1 LILKIKK
8 VLLIL
13 VVTCL
18 MLTTAFVSIAAAASV
33 TVVPVPNVVLVPRT
47 STSIP
52 FNAADRQFMPLN
64 LAAFG
69 YQEDEYFQSGTAN
82 IYTWTNKDSGPAS
95 KTGIS
100 GPYTTRFIVRKPSD
114 PAKFSGTVIVELL
127 NPSNMWDTYPQ
138 WSDIWNKILRD
149 GDVYVGITQKP
160 SSSDALK
167 TYDPVRYAPLNWA
180 NPNPATVAQQP
191 QEEGLFW
198 DMLNQL
204 GALLKSGSASNP
216 LKGYKVEKVYA
227 TGESQSSMYLNT
239 YINAIR
245 PFSFVA
251 PGKPVFDGYMC
262 NRGGSVR
269 SVRQGESAFTK
280 ADANYTVHGS
290 DVPVFAIF
298 SQSEPFLNFAGTGR
312 PDSDVRGDLY
322 RQWDMPGTTH
332 SFFANKMSRT
342 GPVELAAIGKTVAL
356 PPENH
361 DKLPDQYIVSAAMVA
376 LDKWARK
383 GIPPAKNARFQM
395 TADGKVALDQYD
407 NALGGVRTPYLDV
420 PIATYYAASNKADGS
435 FNWEGGMMV
444 PFTNEALTALYPTKK
459 DYVDPFCAKVDQLV
473 KDGFILAVD
482 GEQMKYDAVATVL
495 PTGDFVAP
503 PTRKN

>member
-1 LILKIKK
+1 LKIKK
-8 VLLIL
+8 ALLIL
-13 VVTCL
+13 GITCL
-18 MLTTAFVSIAAAASV
+18 MLTTAFVSITAAASV

-47 STSIP
+47 ATSIP

-82 IYTWTNKDSGPAS
+82 VYTWTVKDGPAA

-100 GPYTTRFIVRKPSD
+100 GPYTNRFIVRKPSD
-114 PAKFSGTVIVELL
+114 PAKFSGAVIIELL
-127 NPSNMWDTYPQ
+127 NPTNGWDTYPQ

-149 GDVYVGITQKP
+149 GDVYVGMTQKP
-160 SSSDALK
+160 VSVTALK
-167 TYDPVRYAPLNWA
+167 KYDSVRYAPLSWA
-180 NPNPATVAQQP
+180 NPNPATVAQHP
-191 QEEGLFW
+191 DEEGLCW
-198 DMLNQL
+198 DILNQL

-227 TGESQSSMYLNT
+227 TGESQSSVYMST

-245 PFSFVA
+245 PFSFIA
-251 PGKPVFDGYMC
+251 PGKPVFDGYML
-262 NRGGSVR
+262 NRSGYLR
-269 SVRQGESAFTK
+269 SVTQGEA
-280 ADANYTVHGS
+280 APQNGDPNYLIHGCN
-290 DVPVFAIF
+290 VPVFAIV
-298 SQSEPFLNFAGTGR
+298 SQSEPPMNFDGGDR
-312 PDSDVRGDLY
+312 PDSDTPGDLY
-322 RQWDMPGTTH
+322 RRWDMPGTTH

-342 GPVELAAIGKTVAL
+342 GPDELAAIGKTVTL

-383 GIPPAKNARFQM
+383 GIPPAKNARFQR
-395 TADGKVALDQYD
+395 TDDGKVALDQYD
-407 NALGGVRTPYLDV
+407 NVLGGVRTPYVDV
-420 PIATYYAASNKADGS
+420 PIATYYAGSNKPDGS

-444 PFTNEALTALYPTKK
+444 PFSNEVLTALYPTKK
-459 DYVDPFCAKVDQLV
+459 DYVDPFCAQVDQLV

-482 GEQMKYDAVATVL
+482 GEKMKYDSVATVL
-495 PTGDFVAP
+495 PMGDFVDP